1 MRVSGEIAVVTGAS
15 SGIGAATAERL
26 AAKGARVLMLA
37 RREGAL
43 KELAARIG
51 RNGGQAI
58 PYPVD
63 LSQPQAVAQVAQRIK
78 AEVGVPAIVVNN
90 AGMGVWRFIEE
101 TTPEQA
107 AAMMALPYFA
117 AFNLTRAF
125 IPEMLR
131 ANRGHIVNVN
141 SPACRFTWPGAC
153 AYTAAR
159 WALRGFTEALRS
171 DFYGTGLRVTHFV
184 AGHTESDY
192 WKTNPGSEERMPKIA
207 SLMMPALSPSYVA
220 RALVRGIETN
230 RREVVVP
237 LMLHIVFLQHALA
250 PWAVEWLMRA
260 TGYRRKS

>member
-15 SGIGAATAERL
+15 SGIGAATAELL

-43 KELAARIG
+43 KDLAAKIART
-51 RNGGQAI
+51 GGQAV
-58 PYPVD
+58 PCPVD
-63 LSQPQAVAQVAQRIK
+63 LSQPQAIAQLARRIE
-78 AEVGVPAIVVNN
+78 AEIGVPGIVVNN

-107 AAMMALPYFA
+107 EAMMALPYFA
-117 AFNLTRAF
+117 AFNVTRAF
-125 IPEMLR
+125 IPAMLR

-141 SPACRFTWPGAC
+141 SPAARFTWPGAC

-171 DFYGTGLRVTHFV
+171 DLYGTNIRVTHFV

-192 WKTNPGSEERMPKIA
+192 WKTNPGSEERLPKIA
-207 SLMMPALSPSYVA
+207 ALMIPALTPEKAA
-220 RALVRGIETN
+220 RALVRGIERN
-230 RREVVVP
+230 KREVVVP
-237 LMLHIVFLQHALA
+237 LMMRLVFLQHALA
-250 PWAVEWLMRA
+250 PWAVEWLMRK
-260 TGYRRKS
+260 TGYRRK